1 LNQPI
6 ACSLSASD
14 HAERMEQLAGLRREA
29 LLGRSPIEG
38 GERLVFVDAPG
49 IEPRLRAAIDAEAA
63 CCSFLTLTLER
74 DGHRLLLD
82 VTGPDVAR
90 PIVAE
95 LFA

>member
-1 LNQPI
+1 V
-6 ACSLSASD
+6 S
-14 HAERMEQLAGLRREA
+14 RVQLAGLRREA

-38 GERLVFVDAPG
+38 GERLVFVDAPR

-82 VTGPDVAR
+82 ITGPEMAR
-90 PIVAE
+90 PIIAE